1 MHECDDGHFFR
12 FCECCNKHPLRIC
25 IAIVAALTKKEL
37 RRVME
42 TLTQDTLAA
51 HKYSADRGSVKG
63 ISSVRTLLIRT
74 ARGWVN
80 CQPAKV
86 GQKYAGVDRTR
97 ETYARPYWL
106 PLAEVEAHRNL

>member
-37 RRVME
+37 RRVIE

-63 ISSVRTLLIRT
+63 ISSVRTLADTNRQ
-74 ARGWVN
+74 G
-80 CQPAKV
+80 V
-86 GQKYAGVDRTR
+86 GQLSTSESGSKVRWR
-97 ETYARPYWL
+97 
-106 PLAEVEAHRNL
+106 